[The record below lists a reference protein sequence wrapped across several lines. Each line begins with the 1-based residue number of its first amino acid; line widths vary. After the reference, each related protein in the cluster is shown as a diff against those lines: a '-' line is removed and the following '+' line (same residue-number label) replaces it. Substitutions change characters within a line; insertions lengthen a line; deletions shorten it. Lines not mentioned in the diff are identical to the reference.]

1 MKHLNI
7 SRENLIRLRQG
18 IKNHPNYNN
27 VMEKTPVYSLDAHYD
42 NSNLYVNLQGCPMI
56 VIITTGNKIN
66 IGNIRR
72 QNWLTYQKGR
82 NVIMVN
88 FGDSKIW
95 DMTSNIPFI
104 DYIGNSNPAFKTI
117 EVVSF
122 NKHKIK
128 CSVSNRSDNISIDKD
143 ELILS
148 SSDKYID
155 GSEKGTVEIN
165 DKRGITNIEL
175 GKRSIK
181 KKRILDRFDINNAR
195 SDYIIEP
202 RLDGIKAYEGKSD
215 LVDSD
220 GNIYNGLYNYYPL
233 KGTFFANNNSD
244 ERQLFSVKDIKMS
257 NKNGNY

>member
-18 IKNHPNYNN
+18 IKNHPNYKN
-27 VMEKTPVYSLDAHYD
+27 VVGRTPVYSLDAHYD

-56 VIITTGNKIN
+56 VIITIGSEIN

-88 FGDSKIW
+88 FGDATIW

-122 NKHKIK
+122 NKHRTK
-128 CSVSNRSDNISIDKD
+128 CLVENRSDNISINKN
-143 ELILS
+143 ELVLS

-155 GSEKGTVEIN
+155 GSEKGTVEII
-165 DKRGITNIEL
+165 DKRRLTNIEL
-175 GKRSIK
+175 GKRSVK
-181 KKRILDRFDINNAR
+181 KKRIIDKFDINNGK
-195 SDYIIEP
+195 SDFIIEP
-202 RLDGIKAYEGKSD
+202 RLDGMKAFEGKSD
-215 LVDSD
+215 LVDSNGD
-220 GNIYNGLYNYYPL
+220 YYNGVYNYYPL
-233 KGTFFANNNSD
+233 KGTYFAQNESD
-244 ERQLFSVKDIKMS
+244 ERQLFNIKDIKRS